1 MINNETVYI
10 QSVNKTISMEEFK
23 KHTYKEGHAY
33 KINDGYF
40 QRCIGFK
47 GYTPIIDY
55 ICILDNV
62 NGGHYNVSYQP
73 NGLPIPSL
81 DFVNRVLD
89 GTITEI
95 DPAVYENILFG
106 IKNITPS
113 LKAMINNGK

>member
-1 MINNETVYI
+1 M
-10 QSVNKTISMEEFK
+10 KEFK
-23 KHTYKEGHAY
+23 KHTYKEGHVY

-40 QRCIGFK
+40 HKCVGYN

-62 NGGHYNVSYQP
+62 NDGHYNISYQP

-81 DFVNRVLD
+81 DFVNGVMV
-89 GTITEI
+89 GKITEI
-95 DPAVYENILFG
+95 DPAVYEDVLIC

-113 LKAMINNGK
+113 LKQMINNGK

>member
-1 MINNETVYI
+1 MRNNETVYI
-10 QSVNKTISMEEFK
+10 RSVNKTISMEEFK

-47 GYTPIIDY
+47 GDTPVIDY

-62 NGGHYNVSYQP
+62 NSGHYNISYEP

-95 DPAVYENILFG
+95 DPAVYENVLLG
-106 IKNITPS
+106 IKNIAPS
-113 LKAMINNGK
+113 LKAMINNEK